1 MPTKIMVAVHNASP
15 GAGTFALATNW
26 VQRLE
31 GRIVGVGVVDE
42 STGVPASVLAGGAA
56 SRGNIVPPD
65 TEALRAKAYK
75 GVAHA
80 LRELEE
86 HCRQA
91 GISYSQVEK
100 ADGAEVEIALEAQR
114 CDVVLLG
121 RKADPD
127 IDFGVPAR
135 TILTGILRHSPR
147 PVVAVPHH
155 LQEGEGILA
164 AYDGS
169 LQAARALQA
178 LVASGLTG
186 LGPVTVVGVDSRSR
200 ETAEEHAGRAVDY
213 LAFRNFQ
220 VDSHTLVSDKSV
232 EQVILEEARARGVEL
247 IVMGAYGRSRL
258 AEFFLGST
266 TTKVMDGA
274 SAPVFLFH

>member
-1 MPTKIMVAVHNASP
+1 MPVKIMVTVHNASP

-56 SRGNIVPPD
+56 SMGNIAPPD
-65 TEALRAKAYK
+65 TEALRAKAQK
-75 GVAHA
+75 CVAQA
-80 LRELEE
+80 LRELAE

-91 GISYSQVEK
+91 GVAYSEVTK
-100 ADGAEVEIALEAQR
+100 ADGAEVEICLEAQR

-121 RKADPD
+121 RETAPD
-127 IDFGVPAR
+127 TDFGVPAR
-135 TILTGILRHSPR
+135 TILTGVLRNAPR
-147 PVVAVPHH
+147 PVVVVPSH
-155 LQEGEGILA
+155 LQEGEGILV

-178 LVASGLTG
+178 LMASGLTA
-186 LGPVTVVGVDSRSR
+186 LGPITVVGVDELSR
-200 ETAEEHAGRAVDY
+200 ETAEEHAGRAADY
-213 LAFRNFQ
+213 LTFRGLE
-220 VDSHTLVSDKSV
+220 VGTKAMVSDKSV
-232 EQVILEEARARGVEL
+232 EQVILDEARARGVEL

-274 SAPVFLFH
+274 SAPVLLFH